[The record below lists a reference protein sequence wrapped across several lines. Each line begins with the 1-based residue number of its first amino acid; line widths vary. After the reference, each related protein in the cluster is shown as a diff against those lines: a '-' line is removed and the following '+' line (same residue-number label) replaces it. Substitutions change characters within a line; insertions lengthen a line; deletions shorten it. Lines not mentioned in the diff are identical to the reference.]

1 MAVAHCDI
9 SYDTVPKQDGARS
22 TYRYTL
28 SGHGYEVRGAS
39 NALLRVR
46 NSSCGMFGTYIGS
59 VTHTNG
65 WDLETF
71 DSMGVP
77 PVGRAEETNLLLS
90 REFGDEFGDGN
101 VQEIARHVGELDGD
115 FATTETKQAG
125 DAEP

>member
-9 SYDTVPKQDGARS
+9 SYDKVPKQDGARS

-46 NSSCGMFGTYIGS
+46 NSSCGMFRTYIGS
-59 VTHTNG
+59 ITHTNG

-77 PVGRAEETNLLLS
+77 PVGRTEEPYLLL
-90 REFGDEFGDGN
+90 RGQLVDQVRDRRA
-101 VQEIARHVGELDGD
+101 QERAAH
-115 FATTETKQAG
+115 
-125 DAEP
+125 